1 MLISALYVALENMI
15 KALADKQTQRDAAEE
30 KRIDVLEKE
39 WFERERRIDLDDQRN
54 LRYD

>member
-1 MLISALYVALENMI
+1 VLISALYVALENMI
-15 KALADKQTQRDAAEE
+15 KALADKQTQRDAAEK